1 MLGAVLMNSLCAGSC
16 IRTFRGVNKILTQST
31 VSQKR
36 VILLYDFRGSS
47 PRLSRPNGFGF
58 RLRAAHEGSASQ
70 SKHVHY
76 EQEAEKRLASY
87 SPL

>member
-1 MLGAVLMNSLCAGSC
+1 MLGAVLVNSLCVGSC
-16 IRTFRGVNKILTQST
+16 IRTFHGVNKILTQST
-31 VSQKR
+31 DRQKR
-36 VILLYDFRGSS
+36 VILLYDFGGSS

-58 RLRAAHEGSASQ
+58 RLREAHEGSASQ

-76 EQEAEKRLASY
+76 EQETEKKLASY